1 MTTSKHQPPEPT
13 NTVNAPERVLLIA
26 ADVDETA
33 RVLGELDSL
42 TEEKFQVEWV
52 TDLSSGIE
60 RLGDG
65 GVEAAVV
72 DLNLPGSQG
81 TEPFDKVV
89 EAAPDVPVLILSESD
104 TEATAR
110 QAVQRGAEDY
120 LVKEQADGYRL
131 RRTVRTMID
140 RRVTEGM
147 ALENQIASD
156 TLNSI
161 GAGVLRTDLRGN
173 VTYLNRRAEELTGWL
188 RDEAMGR
195 PVADVLR
202 LIDSASSAIADNAVA
217 TVLQGYKTAIA
228 RIYSQDCKLVRR
240 DGVELGIEN
249 RVTIV
254 DDKAGNVLGVVM
266 AFRDVSEARAASVEM
281 SRVAQH
287 DVLTLLPN
295 RTLFNDRL
303 KQAIS
308 VANRQGNQLAV
319 LFVDLDQFKRINDS
333 LGHAMGDKLLRSVAG
348 RLTACV
354 RKSDTVCRL
363 GGDEFVVLLS
373 EVTSAE
379 AASVSA
385 RKILRAIAAPHI
397 IDNRSL
403 DITVSIGGSIYPNDG
418 QDAENLLGQADAAMY
433 EAKEHGRNVYQFYRS
448 DMRVRLAKRLLL
460 EGDLRYALGRN
471 EFLLHYQPKIDL
483 QTGQITGMEALIRWM
498 HPERGMLYPMEFV
511 HVAEECGL
519 IVPIGQWVLLEAC
532 RQSRAWSDIGLGN
545 IPIAVNVSAAEFLAK
560 DFLSG
565 VRAVLIATGVEPVNL
580 ELELT
585 ESVLMED
592 TEAAVITLHSLKQ
605 MGVRLAIDNFG
616 TGYSSFTYLKRFPVD
631 SIKIDQSFVQEIST
645 NPEDVTIVS
654 AMIDIGKSLNRRVI
668 AEGVETRSQLDFLQR
683 HACGEGQGYYFSR
696 PLAAEQAGNL
706 FMAGLQQAAVPPWQE
721 LRRY

>member
-645 NPEDVTIVS
+645 NPEDITIVS

-696 PLAAEQAGNL
+696 PLAAEQAGNI
-706 FMAGLQQAAVPPWQE
+706 FKAGLQQAVVN
-721 LRRY
+721 

>member
-217 TVLQGYKTAIA
+217 TVLLGYKTAIA

-397 IDNRSL
+397 IDDKSL

-433 EAKEHGRNVYQFYRS
+433 EAKKHGRNRYQFYRS

-645 NPEDVTIVS
+645 NPEDITIVS

-696 PLAAEQAGNL
+696 PLAAEQAGNI
-706 FMAGLQQAAVPPWQE
+706 FKAGLQQAVVN
-721 LRRY
+721 

>member
-1 MTTSKHQPPEPT
+1 MTTSEHQPPEPT
-13 NTVNAPERVLLIA
+13 NTRNDPERVLLIA
-26 ADVDETA
+26 ADADETA
-33 RVLGELDSL
+33 RVLGELDSV

-104 TEATAR
+104 TEAAAR

-140 RRVTEGM
+140 RRATEGL

-161 GAGVLRTDLRGN
+161 GAGILRTDLRGN
-173 VTYLNRRAEELTGWL
+173 VTYLNQRAEELTGWL

-195 PVADVLR
+195 PVADVFR
-202 LIDSASSAIADNAVA
+202 LIDSASSATADNTVA

-354 RKSDTVCRL
+354 RRSDTVCRL

-397 IDNRSL
+397 IDNKSL
-403 DITVSIGGSIYPNDG
+403 DVTVSIGGSIYPNDG

-433 EAKEHGRNVYQFYRS
+433 EAKEHGRNGYQFYRS

-532 RQSRAWSDIGLGN
+532 RQSRAWSDMGLGI

-565 VRAVLIATGVEPVNL
+565 VRAVLIATGVEPANL

-592 TEAAVITLHSLKQ
+592 AEAAVITLHALKE

-616 TGYSSFTYLKRFPVD
+616 TGYSSFTYLKRFPMD
-631 SIKIDQSFVQEIST
+631 TIKVDQSFVQEIST
-645 NPEDVTIVS
+645 DPEDITIVS

-706 FMAGLQQAAVPPWQE
+706 FKAGLQQAVVN
-721 LRRY
+721 

>member
-592 TEAAVITLHSLKQ
+592 AEAAVITLHSLKQ

-645 NPEDVTIVS
+645 NPEDITIVS

-696 PLAAEQAGNL
+696 PLAAEQAGNI
-706 FMAGLQQAAVPPWQE
+706 FKAGLQQAVVN
-721 LRRY
+721 